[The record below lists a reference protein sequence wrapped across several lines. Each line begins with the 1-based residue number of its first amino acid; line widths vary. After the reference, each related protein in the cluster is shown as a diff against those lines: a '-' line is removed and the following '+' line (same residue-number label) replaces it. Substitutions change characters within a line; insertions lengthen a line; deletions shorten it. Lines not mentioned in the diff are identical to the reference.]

1 MPFLPLVLLYG
12 DAILELNDHLETNKK
27 NSCYANNGRVGRGI
41 EFESILGDIIKL
53 LDYPIPTYYTFGLI
67 IINLTFKK
75 KFYAVWDILSFLMNC
90 NLKHSNFTQNQS
102 KKHSLLCTLNPGI

>member
-1 MPFLPLVLLYG
+1 M
-12 DAILELNDHLETNKK
+12 ELNDHLETNKK

-75 KFYAVWDILSFLMNC
+75 KILCCLGYSEFSDELQP
-90 NLKHSNFTQNQS
+90 KAF
-102 KKHSLLCTLNPGI
+102 